1 LITDDIEIKIHT
13 NFGFGWSSYFYL
25 GLTYKGIKILPYS
38 FFVKYYYADR
48 RDIARYTRL
57 YSTEHESWNY
67 AFNFVENVA
76 EQAAEGDESFATEF
90 IMNEVNEMVYCLRR
104 ILNNP
109 KDYFDKNIVIKNPDN
124 ESHYLHIHG
133 MDGNA
138 ERKYSV
144 YPDEM
149 IDVFQAEKISGSLSF
164 LEGISKIESIFEQV
178 HGSAEEIRNIALQLI
193 PKLESNIK
201 RIAKD
206 IEDLQNEED
215 ELSKKIENLN
225 KELQPFEEEIDL
237 IYNNTSLII

>member
-1 LITDDIEIKIHT
+1 MGKGRVHLQSFLITDDIEIKIHT

-109 KDYFDKNIVIKNPDN
+109 KDYFD
-124 ESHYLHIHG
+124 
-133 MDGNA
+133 
-138 ERKYSV
+138 
-144 YPDEM
+144 
-149 IDVFQAEKISGSLSF
+149 
-164 LEGISKIESIFEQV
+164 
-178 HGSAEEIRNIALQLI
+178 
-193 PKLESNIK
+193 
-201 RIAKD
+201 
-206 IEDLQNEED
+206 
-215 ELSKKIENLN
+215 
-225 KELQPFEEEIDL
+225 
-237 IYNNTSLII
+237 NTSLII